1 MVTYGASH
9 GTWSVQDSSV
19 IVLAN
24 LKPRNMRGI
33 KSNGM
38 LMAASDASHENVELL
53 TPPEGSVP
61 GERVWFG
68 LEEEKD
74 HQSDPASPNQV
85 SLDNADLSC
94 LSRQLCWCFYMIC
107 MHTTAPD
114 FIWSSLSITELFI
127 YYVSACS
134 FFQNSSNCSSDYL
147 PSEFSSNLNY
157 T

>member
-74 HQSDPASPNQV
+74 RQSDPASPNQV
-85 SLDNADLSC
+85 SLDNAD
-94 LSRQLCWCFYMIC
+94 F
-107 MHTTAPD
+107 
-114 FIWSSLSITELFI
+114 
-127 YYVSACS
+127 
-134 FFQNSSNCSSDYL
+134 
-147 PSEFSSNLNY
+147 
-157 T
+157 

>member
-1 MVTYGASH
+1 M
-9 GTWSVQDSSV
+9 QDSSV

-68 LEEEKD
+68 SEEEKD
-74 HQSDPASPNQV
+74 HQSEPASPNQV
-85 SLDNADLSC
+85 SLD
-94 LSRQLCWCFYMIC
+94 LCRFK
-107 MHTTAPD
+107 
-114 FIWSSLSITELFI
+114 LF
-127 YYVSACS
+127 V
-134 FFQNSSNCSSDYL
+134 
-147 PSEFSSNLNY
+147 
-157 T
+157 

>member
-1 MVTYGASH
+1 MIRAGQQCDCSCY
-9 GTWSVQDSSV
+9 
-19 IVLAN
+19 

-74 HQSDPASPNQV
+74 RQSDPASPNQV
-85 SLDNADLSC
+85 SLDNAD
-94 LSRQLCWCFYMIC
+94 F
-107 MHTTAPD
+107 
-114 FIWSSLSITELFI
+114 
-127 YYVSACS
+127 
-134 FFQNSSNCSSDYL
+134 
-147 PSEFSSNLNY
+147 
-157 T
+157 